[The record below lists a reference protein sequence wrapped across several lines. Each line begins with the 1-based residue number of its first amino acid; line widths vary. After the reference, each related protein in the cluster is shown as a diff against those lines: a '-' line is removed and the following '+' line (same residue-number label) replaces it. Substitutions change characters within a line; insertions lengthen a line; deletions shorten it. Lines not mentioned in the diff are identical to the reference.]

1 MFQVNSLED
10 MVSVLTI
17 GGIVLSALYGVTKF
31 ITLVNHL
38 ADQVKEIDDS
48 SSSTHKRIFDIT
60 DSLKKEDKS
69 LDKRLSIVEHDLK
82 QAGITSVPIRYD
94 DKKGDDT

>member
-17 GGIVLSALYGVTKF
+17 GGMVLGTLYGVTKF

-38 ADQVKEIDDS
+38 AEQVKEIDDS
-48 SSSTHKRIFDIT
+48 SSSTHKRMFDIT
-60 DSLKKEDKS
+60 DELKKEDKS
-69 LDKRLSIVEHDLK
+69 LDKRLSLVEHDLQ
-82 QAGITSVPIRYD
+82 QAGITSVP
-94 DKKGDDT
+94 DKYIKKEDDT